1 MTETNENNY
10 KNENMQ
16 RAGQKNEEE
25 FPVPPSFL
33 PCESTTDNTIVTSG
47 FGDFFLKKWDYE
59 YLTQMYWGVYSI
71 NGARV
76 NRAKAIYIYR
86 NFGIFKGQFINPSR
100 ERVNLSVL
108 RECNPGYDGLSN
120 FQLIEKFFREG
131 ICLNCKIDNIPTKKC
146 SEGEDSFPIPDFNFF
161 DSLDEVD
168 LDQYQPLLSAEA
180 AMVNDYDVMTD
191 LVNWPYVAFTNP
203 EIQKN
208 GYVGFTDIIEWF
220 FSIGIY
226 KNININPY
234 GSKINLNYVYL
245 ANRLFRLT
253 TYRQV
258 VSWILQFGRTD
269 PDAIIVTPEVQT
281 SGSLNL
287 RPSSWRKNS
296 KMSLFINEFVKN
308 NLLNQNYVPP
318 TELSE
323 NFVFSPDGSINV
335 NPSNLPNIN
344 TEGGFVPT
352 ARIANPNQTTPQNF
366 SGANTINRTNSMNQN
381 MVNRNFRSGNLGPNS
396 SRYAA
401 FALNKSFDNNN
412 ATARDSFDNEN
423 IAVPSTSFNPYAF
436 STRNVEQQ
444 QDIILSENNPSNTPS
459 NPIACTNCKPSTDSF
474 ATAQASPSV
483 SVPPTCENCVTQI
496 SAFGPV
502 GNRKGFISPLSITT
516 NPLTSRLNGN
526 LGQSI
531 LLDPSIPLRDEI
543 NATNGIFRP
552 NGRASVPPRNP
563 TYYDNTNSSAF
574 FKRFNLPFFN

>member
-1 MTETNENNY
+1 MTETNENN
-10 KNENMQ
+10 
-16 RAGQKNEEE
+16 KNEED
-25 FPVPPSFL
+25 FPVPLPSFL
-33 PCESTTDNTIVTSG
+33 PCESTVDNTVVTSG
-47 FGDFFLKKWDYE
+47 FGDFFLKKWDYD
-59 YLTQMYWGVYSI
+59 YITQMYFGVYSI

-86 NFGIFKGQFINPSR
+86 NFGIFKGQFINSGR

-108 RECNPGYDGLSN
+108 RECNPGFEGLTN
-120 FQLIEKFFREG
+120 FQLVEKFFREG

-146 SEGEDSFPIPDFNFF
+146 SEAEDSFPVPDFNFF

-168 LDQYQPLLSAEA
+168 LDQYQPLQSAEE

-191 LVNWPYVAFTNP
+191 IVNWPYVAITNP

-208 GYVGFTDIIEWF
+208 GFVGFTDIIEWF
-220 FSIGIY
+220 FDKGIY

-258 VSWILQFGRTD
+258 VSWLLQFGRTD
-269 PDAIIVTPEVQT
+269 PDAIIVTPELQT
-281 SGSLNL
+281 SSSLNL

-318 TELSE
+318 TELPE
-323 NFVFSPDGSINV
+323 NFIFSPDGSINV
-335 NPSNLPNIN
+335 NPNNLPNIN
-344 TEGGFVPT
+344 ALGGFVPP
-352 ARIANPNQTTPQNF
+352 ARNSNQSQTTQNF
-366 SGANTINRTNSMNQN
+366 SGSNSMNQAYGN
-381 MVNRNFRSGNLGPNS
+381 RGNNYSRAAAAPSNGVNTRVGGL
-396 SRYAA
+396 
-401 FALNKSFDNNN
+401 
-412 ATARDSFDNEN
+412 TARDINLSFDNEN
-423 IAVPSTSFNPYAF
+423 VTVPSTRFNPFAF

-444 QDIILSENNPSNTPS
+444 QDIILSENNPSNGAS
-459 NPIACTNCKPSTDSF
+459 YPIACTNCKPSTDSF

-483 SVPPTCENCVTQI
+483 SAQPTCENCLTQI

-502 GNRKGFISPLSITT
+502 GNRKGFISPLSITS
-516 NPLTSRLNGN
+516 NPLTSRLNGS

-531 LLDPSIPLRDEI
+531 LLDPSIPLREEI

-552 NGRASVPPRNP
+552 NGRGGIPARNP

-574 FKRFNLPFFN
+574 FKRFNLPYYN